1 MANLCLFSKNGFG
14 EILGERHLNAT
25 NKHAAYG
32 AKNHTASSFN
42 VAENPKSP
50 SMLETNWSNWDATQH
65 VPKNIAR

>member
-25 NKHAAYG
+25 NKHAADV
-32 AKNHTASSFN
+32 AKDHTASSLN
-42 VAENPKSP
+42 VAANPKSP
-50 SMLETNWSNWDATQH
+50 SMSETNWSNWDATQH